1 MFGFDKRQHT
11 PENGV
16 VSTMPATPAAQPL
29 ATPLD
34 SNPAQPQRLSIVL
47 FSGTVDKLMAA
58 SILAT
63 GAAAMGMDVE
73 LFLTTWGLMAFRK
86 DDYKTN
92 TRVSADF
99 ADYAPVMLEQM
110 QAKKVPSW
118 MDNLLG
124 AKEIGNVH
132 VAACSMTL
140 ELYGLQL
147 SDLEPIVDEVTGV
160 ATFMEQAQ
168 ASQVT
173 LFI

>member
-1 MFGFDKRQHT
+1 MFGFGDEVGGRQELPT
-11 PENGV
+11 PPTVSPSKENR
-16 VSTMPATPAAQPL
+16 M
-29 ATPLD
+29 
-34 SNPAQPQRLSIVL
+34 SIVL

-73 LFLTTWGLMAFRK
+73 LFLTTWGVFAFRK

-99 ADYAPVMLEQM
+99 ADYASVMREQM
-110 QAKKVPSW
+110 QAKKAPSW

-124 AKEIGNVH
+124 AREIGNVH
-132 VAACSMTL
+132 IAVCSMTMD
-140 ELYGLQL
+140 LYGLTL
-147 SDLEPIVDEVTGV
+147 ANLEPIVDEITGI
-160 ATFMEQAQ
+160 
-168 ASQVT
+168 ASFVERARTSEVT